1 MNNLGLVSR
10 KISQKDYE
18 NKNESTMKIKVSK
31 ARKKKTYFN
40 LTIIIEYLTLY

>member
-18 NKNESTMKIKVSK
+18 NKNKSTMKIKVTK
-31 ARKKKTYFN
+31 ARKKTYFN